1 REVSVR
7 KDSVFFNIKI
17 PLKIIFLIIYEWS
30 LNSQIKDIKRRS
42 GVGYKAINSVLIEIR
57 KKTMNLKFEKIGR
70 PKCIIE
76 IDETAVTKRK
86 FKWGRRVFTLWC
98 VWGVCRVHKSFFFE
112 LTKKRNK
119 KTLRTIL
126 DRHINTQSHIITDE
140 WRNYWGLNQGFESHK
155 TICHKKYFVDPK
167 DPSIHTQNIECM

>member
-1 REVSVR
+1 MRLKFVKRGDGAIWRCRSLRCNNREVSVR

-30 LNSQIKDIKRRS
+30 LNSRTKYIKTRL
-42 GVGYKAINSVLIEIR
+42 GVGYKTIKSVLIEIR
-57 KKTMNLKFEKIGR
+57 KKTMNIKFEKLGG

-86 FKWGRRVFTLWC
+86 FERGRRVSTLWC
-98 VWGVCRVHKSFFFE
+98 VGGVCRVHNSFFFE

-126 DRHINTQSHIITDE
+126 DKYINLQSHIITD
-140 WRNYWGLNQGFESHK
+140 
-155 TICHKKYFVDPK
+155 
-167 DPSIHTQNIECM
+167 